1 MTVVLLIGTATLGL
15 VMAAYLFGLIRQR
28 RFVLASSFLAVAF
41 ALISVS
47 AAVLALHLVY
57 DVSDLTQVRA
67 LLALLAVPC
76 LYLYFSAIAAD
87 SKKLSRRH
95 IIHLVPFL
103 AGALVL
109 TRNTPWV
116 LDFVLLATYLAY
128 ALALLAM
135 LRQREERFAILAENA
150 AQTVL
155 WLRIV
160 ILFLTATFILDL
172 TIFVDLADGG
182 LLKQS
187 APLLVSILSIVAL
200 VSFAL
205 IGALGRPSLFEH
217 VYNYTSDMNAHRQRQ
232 VANPTPDQQALADQA
247 TSLLQQPKI
256 LSDENLTITRV
267 ARRLAVP
274 TRKLSQAI
282 NIVAKCSFS
291 DLLNDH
297 RIDYSKTLMQQQPE
311 KSLLEIML
319 DAGYATKSNFY
330 NQFSKRTG
338 ITPAAYREQL
348 KDTDQTN

>member
-15 VMAAYLFGLIRQR
+15 VMAAYLFGLIRQQ

-41 ALISVS
+41 ALISIS
-47 AAVLALHLVY
+47 ATVLALHLAY
-57 DVSDLTQVRA
+57 DISDLTQVRA
-67 LLALLAVPC
+67 LLALLTVPC

-87 SKKLSRRH
+87 RKKLSRKH

-103 AGALVL
+103 AGALIL
-109 TRNTPWV
+109 TRNTPWL
-116 LDFVLLATYLAY
+116 LDFMLLATYLAY
-128 ALALLAM
+128 ALALIAM
-135 LRQREERFAILAENA
+135 LRRREDRFATLGRNA
-150 AQTVL
+150 GQTVL

-160 ILFLTATFILDL
+160 ILFLAATFILDL
-172 TIFVDLADGG
+172 IIFVDLADGG

-217 VYNYTSDMNAHRQRQ
+217 VYNYTSEMNAHRQRQ
-232 VANPTPDQQALADQA
+232 VADPTPDQQALAGRA
-247 TSLLQQPKI
+247 ISLLQQPAI
-256 LSDENLTITRV
+256 LSDENLTIKRV
-267 ARRLAVP
+267 ARRLTVP

-282 NIVAKCSFS
+282 NIVEKCSFS
-291 DLLNDH
+291 DLLNDC
-297 RIDYSKTLMQQQPE
+297 RIDYSKTLMQQEPE

-348 KDTDQTN
+348 KDTAQTS

>member
-15 VMAAYLFGLIRQR
+15 VMAAYLFGLIRQQSY
-28 RFVLASSFLAVAF
+28 VLASGFLAVAF

-47 AAVLALHLVY
+47 AVLLALHLAY
-57 DVSDLTQVRA
+57 DISVLVQVRA
-67 LLALLAVPC
+67 LLGLLTVPC
-76 LYLYFSAIAAD
+76 LYLYFFAIAAD

-95 IIHLVPFL
+95 NTHLIPFF

-109 TRNTPWV
+109 THNTPWL

-128 ALALLAM
+128 GLALITM
-135 LRQREERFAILAENA
+135 LRHREDKFATLAGDA
-150 AQTVL
+150 AQTIL
-155 WLRIV
+155 WLKIV
-160 ILFLTATFILDL
+160 ILFLAATFILDL
-172 TIFVDLADGG
+172 IIFVDLADGG

-187 APLLVSILSIVAL
+187 APLLVSIMSIVAL

-217 VYNYTSDMNAHRQRQ
+217 VYNYTSEISAHRQRQ
-232 VANPTPDQQALADQA
+232 VTDPPPDQKVLAGRV
-247 TSLLQQPKI
+247 TSLLQQPAI

-267 ARRLAVP
+267 ARRLTVP
-274 TRKLSQAI
+274 TRKVSQAI
-282 NIVAKCSFS
+282 NTVAKCSFS

-297 RIDYSKTLMQQQPE
+297 RIQYSKTLMQKEPD

-338 ITPAAYREQL
+338 LTPAVYREKL
-348 KDTDQTN
+348 KETAQTS

>member
-15 VMAAYLFGLIRQR
+15 VMAAYLFGLIRQD
-28 RFVLASSFLAVAF
+28 RFALASTCLAVAF
-41 ALISVS
+41 ALIAVS
-47 AAVLALHLVY
+47 AALLALHLAY
-57 DVSDLTQVRA
+57 DVPALIQTRA

-87 SKKLSRRH
+87 SKMLSHRH
-95 IIHLVPFL
+95 IIHLIPFL

-109 TRNTPWV
+109 TRNTPWL

-128 ALALLAM
+128 ALALIAI
-135 LRQREERFAILAENA
+135 LRRREERFAKLRENA
-150 AQTVL
+150 PQTIL
-155 WLRIV
+155 WLQIV
-160 ILFLTATFILDL
+160 ILFLAATFMLDL

-187 APLLVSILSIVAL
+187 APLLISILSIVAL

-217 VYNYTSDMNAHRQRQ
+217 VYNYTSEMNAHRQRQ
-232 VANPTPDQQALADQA
+232 VADPTPGQKALADRA
-247 TSLLQQPKI
+247 TYLLQQPAI

-297 RIDYSKTLMQQQPE
+297 RIDYSKTLMQQEPE

-330 NQFSKRTG
+330 NQFAKRTG

-348 KDTDQTN
+348 KDTDQTD